1 MQPSPVQV
9 LVPTRLVSPFVD
21 AFSHLALR
29 FPVLARYVRLPDGVN
44 AALAVPVLP
53 CQFGQFEESS
63 SSYTHLPRF
72 LLYIGIA
79 DNPVSLPGAG
89 PPPNRFPK
97 AVTTMPDPPQD
108 LLDGISGAL
117 APEGDVLQMILVTF
131 IGLSCYNVAELVVLV
146 LSTFRRWRGLYFW
159 SLLASGCIGVVPY
172 SIGFLMK
179 FFTRADSV
187 LSVTVLTIGWWT
199 MVTGQSVV
207 LYSRLHLVL
216 RDEKILRRVL
226 WLIVVNFFLLHIP
239 TTVLT
244 YGANIVHTGDIA
256 WVKGYNIME
265 KIQLTGFTIQESL
278 LGTLYVIEAV
288 KLLRLGADV
297 TARPDARSIMY
308 QLIGINCAIITMDL
322 LLLGLEYASLYAV
335 QITLKGF
342 IYSLKLKL
350 EFAVLGRLVDLI
362 QGSRHPISLAIT
374 DTLPLCPFQRPQE
387 TADRNDEL
395 PCTPES
401 KEVLSTPD
409 GAGVVEGIVFVEVG
423 HGKS

>member
-1 MQPSPVQV
+1 MSEPS
-9 LVPTRLVSPFVD
+9 R
-21 AFSHLALR
+21 
-29 FPVLARYVRLPDGVN
+29 
-44 AALAVPVLP
+44 
-53 CQFGQFEESS
+53 
-63 SSYTHLPRF
+63 
-72 LLYIGIA
+72 
-79 DNPVSLPGAG
+79 
-89 PPPNRFPK
+89 
-97 AVTTMPDPPQD
+97 D

-117 APEGDVLQMILVTF
+117 ASEGDVLQMTLVTF

-159 SLLASGCIGVVPY
+159 SLLASGCLGVVPY

-179 FFTRADSV
+179 FFTGADSI

-226 WLIVVNFFLLHIP
+226 RLIVANFFLLHVP

-256 WVKGYNIME
+256 WIQGYNIME
-265 KIQLTGFTIQESL
+265 KIQLTGFTLQESL
-278 LGTLYVIEAV
+278 LGTLYVVEAV

-308 QLIGINCAIITMDL
+308 QLIGINCTIIAMDL
-322 LLLGLEYASLYAV
+322 LLLGLEYANFYAI

-362 QGSRHPISLAIT
+362 QGSRHPISIEIA
-374 DTLPLCPFQRPQE
+374 DTLPLCSFQRIP
-387 TADRNDEL
+387 T
-395 PCTPES
+395 
-401 KEVLSTPD
+401 TPD
-409 GAGVVEGIVFVEVG
+409 RTDQQPCEPEPKGIVSLPGDASVVEGTLFV
-423 HGKS
+423 KSGPGNYMTSDVH

>member
-1 MQPSPVQV
+1 MS
-9 LVPTRLVSPFVD
+9 
-21 AFSHLALR
+21 
-29 FPVLARYVRLPDGVN
+29 
-44 AALAVPVLP
+44 
-53 CQFGQFEESS
+53 
-63 SSYTHLPRF
+63 
-72 LLYIGIA
+72 
-79 DNPVSLPGAG
+79 
-89 PPPNRFPK
+89 
-97 AVTTMPDPPQD
+97 DPPQG
-108 LLDGISGAL
+108 LLNGISGAL
-117 APEGDVLQMILVTF
+117 ASESDVLQMILVTF

-146 LSTFRRWRGLYFW
+146 PSTFRRWRGLYFW

-179 FFTRADSV
+179 FFTSADSV

-226 WLIVVNFFLLHIP
+226 ALIVTNFFLLHVP
-239 TTVLT
+239 TTILT
-244 YGANIVHTGDIA
+244 YGANIVHTGDASWIQ
-256 WVKGYNIME
+256 GYNIME

-297 TARPDARSIMY
+297 TARPHARSIMY
-308 QLIGINCAIITMDL
+308 QLIGINCAIIAMDL
-322 LLLGLEYASLYAV
+322 LLLGLEYANLYAV

-362 QGSRHPISLAIT
+362 QGSRHPVSLALA
-374 DTLPLCPFQRPQE
+374 DTLPLCSFSRPPE
-387 TADRNDEL
+387 TPDQCGEL
-395 PCTPES
+395 PCGQES

-409 GAGVVEGIVFVEVG
+409 GARVVEGRVFVEIVPG
-423 HGKS
+423 NS